1 MTNAEFRIAML
12 LEEGFEDDELRTLME
27 LFERAGARLTMLSP
41 FAGREYKGRHSRL
54 TVTSELAA
62 SAVRAQ
68 MFAAIVIP
76 GGHAPDRLRMR
87 HAMLDLVRDAI
98 SRRIP
103 VGAIG
108 HGPQVLIS
116 AEVVAG
122 RTVTCWPSIAID
134 IKNAGGLYVDRPVVD
149 DRGII
154 TARKADDAA
163 AFAEAILHRIGDSR

>member
-1 MTNAEFRIAML
+1 MAAADLRIAVL
-12 LEEGFEDDELRTLME
+12 LDDGFEDDELRTLME
-27 LFERAGARLTMLSP
+27 LFESAGARLTLVSP
-41 FAGREYKGRHSRL
+41 VAKRACKGRHGRL

-62 SAVRAQ
+62 STARAE

-76 GGHAPDRLRMR
+76 GPYAAAKLSMR
-87 HAMLDLVRDAI
+87 HAMRDLVRDAI
-98 SRRIP
+98 NRGIP

-116 AEVVAG
+116 AAAVAG

-149 DRGII
+149 DKGII
-154 TARKADDAA
+154 TARKADDAR
-163 AFAEAILHRIGDSR
+163 AFAEAILRRIGDSR

>member
-1 MTNAEFRIAML
+1 MTAAEFRIAVL
-12 LEEGFEDDELRTLME
+12 LEDGFEDDELRTLIE
-27 LFERAGARLTMLSP
+27 LFESAGAQLTLVSP
-41 FAGREYKGRHSRL
+41 VARRACKGRHGRL

-62 SAVRAQ
+62 STARVE

-76 GGHAPDRLRMR
+76 GGYAADKLRMR

-98 SRRIP
+98 NRGIP

-116 AEVVAG
+116 AAAVAG

-149 DRGII
+149 DGGII
-154 TARKADDAA
+154 TARKADDAR
-163 AFAEAILHRIGDSR
+163 AFAEAILRRIGDSR